1 MIDEAEEIVMK
12 ICNNQDYEAILK
24 QIIKSSNENSVKK
37 FLNEIYDDR
46 KIPKKQ
52 KQKIYE
58 IVFDYINYTNN
69 ELIKNIKQIFRKGV
83 EEGLKINIGRKI
95 WNMKNEIVDVLYQAR
110 LEKMSTLD
118 KADFGML
125 QSNIV
130 QKSENEAELEECLIK
145 VEDKNLRNMIKDLID
160 EKFEIEEEIFSYI
173 KENFYKFDFADA
185 KNLLMKND

>member
-95 WNMKNEIVDVLYQAR
+95 
-110 LEKMSTLD
+110 
-118 KADFGML
+118 
-125 QSNIV
+125 
-130 QKSENEAELEECLIK
+130 
-145 VEDKNLRNMIKDLID
+145 
-160 EKFEIEEEIFSYI
+160 
-173 KENFYKFDFADA
+173 
-185 KNLLMKND
+185 

>member
-46 KIPKKQ
+46 NIPKKQ

-95 WNMKNEIVDVLYQAR
+95 
-110 LEKMSTLD
+110 
-118 KADFGML
+118 
-125 QSNIV
+125 
-130 QKSENEAELEECLIK
+130 
-145 VEDKNLRNMIKDLID
+145 
-160 EKFEIEEEIFSYI
+160 
-173 KENFYKFDFADA
+173 
-185 KNLLMKND
+185 